1 MIKQTMI
8 ETPEPF
14 KGYQEFSNFT
24 QHIKKHKK
32 LPQRESEASMLKPET
47 SMVMDSSVSVDL
59 NELLLFND

>member
-14 KGYQEFSNFT
+14 KGYQEFSNVT
-24 QHIKKHKK
+24 QHIKKHKRV
-32 LPQRESEASMLKPET
+32 PQRDSEASILHPET
-47 SMVMDSSVSVDL
+47 SMIMDPSVSVNL